1 MLNIEMKAKNYEIGD
16 QISIKLPQYGEFTAT
31 AEKVE
36 ANRVLFIF
44 DQVVT
49 RRQMNSS
56 DTNEGGFKET
66 ELYRWLQDELLPLF
80 PEELKNYISELTIP
94 TIGQIVGH
102 TDEWNN
108 EHMES
113 DEDEQLPLMRDVKH
127 RIAAL
132 NNEIVCYWLQNA
144 SKSSWS
150 AAGFVGVGT
159 IGYPNYAGASDS
171 IGVRPAF
178 WLGKN
183 DGGLVPRSDT
193 TAKGSSSNDSVESL
207 KEEIKSKTEEIALL
221 HSKIKKLETTE
232 LGKKAGEEIK
242 AAMDGFVSA
251 GFAEDQAFQL
261 VILSILPSMFGR

>member
-16 QISIKLPQYGEFTAT
+16 QISIKLPKYGEFTAT
-31 AEKVE
+31 VEKVE

-44 DQVVT
+44 DQVVA

-80 PEELKNYISELTIP
+80 PEELKNYIGELTIP

-102 TDEWNN
+102 TDEWDN

-150 AAGFVGVGT
+150 AATFAYVYYYGDTDCSV
-159 IGYPNYAGASDS
+159 ASYS
-171 IGVRPAF
+171 LGVRPAF

-183 DGGLVPRSDT
+183 DGGLVPRSDMA
-193 TAKGSSSNDSVESL
+193 AKSSSSDNSVEFL

-221 HSKIKKLETTE
+221 HNKIKKLETTE
-232 LGKKAGEEIK
+232 MGKKAGEEVK

-251 GFAEDQAFQL
+251 GFTEDQAFQL

>member
-1 MLNIEMKAKNYEIGD
+1 MLNIEIKAKNYEVGD
-16 QISIKLPQYGEFTAT
+16 QISIKLPKYGEFTAT

-36 ANRVLFIF
+36 ENRVLFIF

-49 RRQMNSS
+49 RWPMNSR
-56 DTNEGGFKET
+56 DTNVGGFKET

-80 PEELKNYISELTIP
+80 PEELRDYIGELIIP

-102 TDEWNN
+102 TDKWNN
-108 EHMES
+108 ERMET

-150 AAGFVGVGT
+150 AAHFAGVSYDADT
-159 IGYPNYAGASDS
+159 TCNRASNS

-183 DGGLVPRSDT
+183 DGDLVPRSDI
-193 TAKGSSSNDSVESL
+193 TAKSSSSNDSVESL
-207 KEEIKSKTEEIALL
+207 KGEIASKTEEIALL

-232 LGKKAGEEIK
+232 MGKKAGEEIK
-242 AAMDGFVSA
+242 TAMDGFVSA
-251 GFAEDQAFQL
+251 GFTENQAFQL
-261 VILSILPSMFGR
+261 AILSILLSILRR